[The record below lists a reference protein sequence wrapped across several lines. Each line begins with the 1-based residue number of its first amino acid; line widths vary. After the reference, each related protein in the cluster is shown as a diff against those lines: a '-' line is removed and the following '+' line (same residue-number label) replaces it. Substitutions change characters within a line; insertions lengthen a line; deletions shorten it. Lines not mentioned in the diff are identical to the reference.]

1 MVGSNE
7 RALSRRAGPH
17 KAWEDRRPLNRFLG
31 VTLLLRTNLF
41 LFAVEHNRE
50 IKRADPKTGPM
61 GIQGTGGPSS

>member
-7 RALSRRAGPH
+7 RAPADGRGPTSVGGS
-17 KAWEDRRPLNRFLG
+17 APPYRFLG

-41 LFAVEHNRE
+41 LFAVEHNLK
-50 IKRADPKTGPM
+50 IKGADPRTGPM